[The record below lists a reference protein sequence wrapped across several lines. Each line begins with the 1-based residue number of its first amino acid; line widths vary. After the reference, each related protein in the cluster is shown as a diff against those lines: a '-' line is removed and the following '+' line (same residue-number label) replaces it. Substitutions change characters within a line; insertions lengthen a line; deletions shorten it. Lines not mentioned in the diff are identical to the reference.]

1 MKIKELLEK
10 YGNIEINEEKE
21 KELKYLLGVKESKKW
36 QPRGRDKYY
45 YVSEAG
51 QILNDC
57 WNYHRVDY
65 YRFNINNC
73 FETKEEAEFRL
84 EQIKVYNGL
93 RTFADE
99 YNDIID
105 WKNCEQNKYV
115 ITYDHY
121 NNIFVFGIYNQFIV
135 LGTIYFT
142 SKELAEQAVEK
153 IGVERIK
160 KYLFGVE

>member
-10 YGNIEINEEKE
+10 YGNVEINEEKE
-21 KELKYLLGVKESKKW
+21 KELKDLLGVK
-36 QPRGRDKYY
+36 DY

-65 YRFNINNC
+65 YRFNTNNC
-73 FETKEEAEFRL
+73 FKTKEEAEFRL

-160 KYLFGVE
+160 KYLFGVEK